1 MAKRFIKAEVVS
13 FQDLVA
19 AGGWQE
25 AKNKGKMRL
34 EGRDYQVKDGD
45 VIEFKFGK

>member
-1 MAKRFIKAEVVS
+1 MAKGFVKAEVIGYD
-13 FQDLVA
+13 DLVS

-25 AKNKGKMRL
+25 AKTKGKIRL
-34 EGRDYQVKDGD
+34 EGRDYPVKDGD